1 MKKAILKSFAIFAGK
16 HRCFPINIAKFK
28 EHLFLKKVC
37 ETAAFV
43 YTEAEA
49 ANSRCAT
56 SLNLVLKVAFDIG

>member
-1 MKKAILKSFAIFAGK
+1 MKKSILKSFAIFAGK

-28 EHLFLKKVC
+28 EHLFLKVC

-49 ANSRCAT
+49 ASSRCAT